1 MAEKPFTAIMLAKE
15 AYDKHRSQQ
24 GAFTMEND
32 GNRYDN
38 RKFGLYFTTV
48 GPDVKKNDFFENI
61 P

>member
-1 MAEKPFTAIMLAKE
+1 
-15 AYDKHRSQQ
+15 
-24 GAFTMEND
+24 MEND